1 MSAIELATASPDP
14 DLELVQE
21 RFPALGIEL
30 VFAPVE
36 RIAELLDELKA
47 VR

>member
-1 MSAIELATASPDP
+1 M
-14 DLELVQE
+14 
-21 RFPALGIEL
+21 RFPALAIEL